1 MIEGINLAA
10 RSLEKSN
17 KSISIVA
24 NNLANM
30 DTIGYKKDS
39 TFFQIL
45 DDYEKPQMK
54 EYTDFE
60 QGEILPT
67 SNPLDLAINGEAYF
81 VLQKG
86 DQQIYTRNGKFKL
99 SDDGY
104 LVNGEGLK
112 VIGQNGE
119 INLQGN
125 MLDEN
130 QTLTISKNGEIKVD
144 IDTLLIVK
152 AENRDELQKISSSNF
167 VIKDDNYFTPD
178 ENDFSVSQG
187 YLESSNVSAIDEME
201 QMIKISKNYESAQ
214 KVINYFDA
222 SLEKA
227 NEIGKV

>member
-119 INLQGN
+119 INLQ
-125 MLDEN
+125 
-130 QTLTISKNGEIKVD
+130 
-144 IDTLLIVK
+144 
-152 AENRDELQKISSSNF
+152 
-167 VIKDDNYFTPD
+167 
-178 ENDFSVSQG
+178 
-187 YLESSNVSAIDEME
+187 
-201 QMIKISKNYESAQ
+201 
-214 KVINYFDA
+214 
-222 SLEKA
+222 
-227 NEIGKV
+227 